1 MPRLPRPVAFWLVA
15 VTTATVLLSSAAPSP
30 LYPVYQQVFG
40 FSAFTLTVVFAVYVI
55 ALVGTL
61 LTVGSISDH
70 IGRRP
75 VLAASIV
82 LLIVAMV
89 VFVEADG
96 TGMLLTARILQ
107 GLATG
112 ALTGT
117 ASAALVDLAPTPHVG
132 SMITTATPPLG
143 LATGS
148 VLAGV
153 LVQYAPLPR
162 ELVYIVVGTALAV
175 MLVAVAFLPETSPL
189 HGFDSRRHLATTLA
203 PSMSVPGE
211 VRSTFLAAAPAMA
224 ATWALG
230 GLYLSLGSSIAAK
243 VLGVMNHAAAG
254 AILCSFFGSAATAAA
269 LGTRLPS
276 RVAIAL
282 GYGALGAGV
291 LVTMAATLLSSAP
304 LYVAGS
310 VLAGIGFGTT
320 LLGVMTTMATAT
332 SPSDRGRVFAAV
344 FALSYTAFSVP
355 AVVAGLLATHVGL
368 TPTAVGYALFIV
380 GLVVIA
386 AAAAVL
392 TGRRAGADE
401 TAEDVEADL
410 AECAA

>member
-1 MPRLPRPVAFWLVA
+1 MPRLPRSIAFWLVA

-143 LATGS
+143 LAAGS

-243 VLGVMNHAAAG
+243 VLGVTNHAAAG

-282 GYGALGAGV
+282 GYGALGTGV